1 MEIFEMTIKDLE
13 IIKENLQR
21 DFDEFWNENILREE
35 LLCQDRKYIV
45 VKESNEILGFAGI
58 WISPTDV
65 ELMNIVIKKDKRNK
79 GIGKKILDEI
89 INLAKSTNL
98 EYLTLEVNE
107 KNVIACK
114 LYKNAGFN
122 VIGIRKKYYNN
133 TDNAIIMKLDLKNN
147 IFR

>member
-13 IIKENLQR
+13 IIKENLQK

-58 WISPTDV
+58 WISPIDV

-133 TDNAIIMKLDLKNN
+133 TDNAIIMKLDLK
-147 IFR
+147 